1 MASNNLIATEVQQRE
16 RLNPVSGEFL
26 GDERIDVTQLCD
38 VLFVP
43 PLRYTEIYR
52 NGIHK
57 KEAVSF

>member
-1 MASNNLIATEVQQRE
+1 MASNNLIATEVKQRRE

-43 PLRYTEIYR
+43 PLRHTAIYR
-52 NGIHK
+52 NGIHQK
-57 KEAVSF
+57 DAVS